1 MAPFEPE
8 LERNRREYEDVGMK
22 KIQATV
28 WLFFGLIVSGVLTP
42 QRLYPILVGVWTG
55 VSILVFGYLE
65 ARKAAIYRR
74 DLRERRESHPPHE
87 INRQEQRP

>member
-28 WLFFGLIVSGVLTP
+28 WLFFGLIVSGGRVC
-42 QRLYPILVGVWTG
+42 RLRPECHTITYIVALVG
-55 VSILVFGYLE
+55 
-65 ARKAAIYRR
+65 
-74 DLRERRESHPPHE
+74 LRVG
-87 INRQEQRP
+87 